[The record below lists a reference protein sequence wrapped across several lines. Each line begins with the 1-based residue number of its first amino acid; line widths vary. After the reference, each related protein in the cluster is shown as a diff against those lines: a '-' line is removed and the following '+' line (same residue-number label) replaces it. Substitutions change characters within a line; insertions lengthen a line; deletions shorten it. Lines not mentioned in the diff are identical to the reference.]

1 MSNIDKDE
9 LELINFSLRAIED
22 LVIKFGEYFPIAT
35 AISIDGE
42 TIPIHYFDGD
52 EHPLSEDLI
61 KQFVEILD
69 KRINDSEIRSYAI
82 AYDVIAQK
90 NSESKKTDAIA
101 IKIIHNESVESMT
114 YFFAYE
120 LTREGKFEIGES
132 WAKLL

>member
-9 LELINFSLRAIED
+9 LELINFSLDTIEA
-22 LVIKFGEYFPIAT
+22 LVIEFGEYFPIAT
-35 AISIDGE
+35 AIGIHGE

-52 EHPLSEDLI
+52 DRPSSEDLI

-82 AYDVIAQK
+82 AYDVIVQK

-101 IKIIHNESVESMT
+101 IKIIHNESVESVT

-120 LTREGKFEIGES
+120 LTPEGKFEIGES